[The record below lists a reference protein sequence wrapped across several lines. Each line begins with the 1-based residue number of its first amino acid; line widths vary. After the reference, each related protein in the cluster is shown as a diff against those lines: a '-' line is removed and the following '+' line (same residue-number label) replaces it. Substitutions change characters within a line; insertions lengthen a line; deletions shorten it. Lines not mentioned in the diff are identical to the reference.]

1 MESKIYRDLQ
11 FLQTQHK
18 QWLDHNFPH
27 QAKHDALLGLMEEVG
42 ELAHAHLKHD
52 QQIRG
57 LGDISQAN
65 DKKIDAIGDIV
76 IYLASYCNSNGFD
89 LAACVHTTWEKVQRR
104 DWQADAEGVT
114 AT

>member
-1 MESKIYRDLQ
+1 MENRIYRDLET
-11 FLQTQHK
+11 LQSQHK
-18 QWLDHNFPH
+18 VWLDHNFPG
-27 QAKHDALLGLMEEVG
+27 QKPHDALLGLVEEVG
-42 ELAHAHLKHD
+42 ELAHAHLKHE

-57 LGDISQAN
+57 LGDIAQAN

-89 LAACVHTTWEKVQRR
+89 LAACVNTTWNKVKQR